1 MTIQHGGRG
10 GKSRNGLRPVH
21 GPGDEVDSLTD
32 IPGPIA
38 ESLRHQF
45 SEEIVALFRRANV
58 SPALIYAFLKT
69 GLVATEEDRG
79 HEDCPRDLAHV
90 LSDRLPELFFQ
101 TLDQNWELV
110 HSRVR
115 SHRSKCAGP

>member
-10 GKSRNGLRPVH
+10 EKSRNELRPVH
-21 GPGDEVDSLTD
+21 GPGDEVVSLTD

-58 SPALIYAFLKT
+58 SPALIYAFSKT
-69 GLVATEEDRG
+69 GLVVTEENRG
-79 HEDCPRDLAHV
+79 REDCPRDLARGAA
-90 LSDRLPELFFQ
+90 RLQ
-101 TLDQNWELV
+101 RR
-110 HSRVR
+110 SRVR
-115 SHRSKCAGP
+115 DDSRFRAHAIRN